1 MLNEY
6 LSDQFLEQLSGLLN
20 KQFME
25 KDGFLK
31 LCLHKYME
39 ESLTEVNAIKAQFK
53 IDLEAL

>member
-1 MLNEY
+1 
-6 LSDQFLEQLSGLLN
+6 
-20 KQFME
+20 ME